1 MRGLPIRQEVQNF
14 LQASDALLSPA
25 VLQSDLT
32 PEECLLIADY
42 VMNLSDSN
50 KPWERISSLLTG
62 NNESHPSH

>member
-1 MRGLPIRQEVQNF
+1 MKGLPIRQEVQNF

-25 VLQSDLT
+25 VLQSELT

-50 KPWERISSLLTG
+50 KPWGKNLVSTG